1 MISTVRSEGQGCRC
15 LHKLTSVLCCKQ
27 NATSDLN
34 STVVDFKMSALN
46 EMRPAWED
54 VQRGANSFANSS
66 VDVVSQGVYGV
77 VHFGN
82 KTWTS
87 LQAAGT
93 PALAPA
99 SGPTQV
105 GHLLRHRWQPMDVP
119 SLLWPPLSALEHTC
133 LCGCQAWLYGL
144 LWAQVSAC
152 GLSRP
157 QCEVAH
163 IAGMNAQPT
172 LWCCTDRMLWMQQ
185 TPAH

>member
-1 MISTVRSEGQGCRC
+1 VNSTVRNEGQGCRC
-15 LHKLTSVLCCKQ
+15 LHNLISALCCEQ

-34 STVVDFKMSALN
+34 STVVDFKTSALN

-54 VQRGANSFANSS
+54 VQRGADSFANSS
-66 VDVVSQGVYGV
+66 VTVVSQGVYGV

-105 GHLLRHRWQPMDVP
+105 SHLLCHR
-119 SLLWPPLSALEHTC
+119 
-133 LCGCQAWLYGL
+133 
-144 LWAQVSAC
+144 
-152 GLSRP
+152 
-157 QCEVAH
+157 
-163 IAGMNAQPT
+163 
-172 LWCCTDRMLWMQQ
+172 
-185 TPAH
+185 